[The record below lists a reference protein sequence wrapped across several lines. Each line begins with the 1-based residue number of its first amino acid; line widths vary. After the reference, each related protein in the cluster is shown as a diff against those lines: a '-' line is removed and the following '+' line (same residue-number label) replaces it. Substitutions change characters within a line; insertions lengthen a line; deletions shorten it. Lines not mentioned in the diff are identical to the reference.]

1 MNAVRWL
8 ALLLVVAA
16 VLWIRIVP
24 RVFHESGLVPAP
36 PTTETRAIDD
46 AAAII
51 ARFGKPDADVT
62 AAAPPGALPTRV
74 VTYRDLRI
82 VFVQRDSTS
91 GRLWRLVGFIDGKS
105 HDALSGEEALARLL
119 RRK

>member
-16 VLWIRIVP
+16 ILWIRIVP

-36 PTTETRAIDD
+36 PTTEAKATDD
-46 AAAII
+46 AASIT

-82 VFVQRDSTS
+82 IFVQRDSTS
-91 GRLWRLVGFIDGKS
+91 GRLWKLVGFVDTNT
-105 HDALSGEEALARLL
+105 HTALSGDEALRRLL
-119 RRK
+119 KR

>member
-16 VLWIRIVP
+16 VSWIRIVP

-36 PTTETRAIDD
+36 PTEAKATDD

-82 VFVQRDSTS
+82 IFVQRDSTS
-91 GRLWRLVGFIDGKS
+91 GRLWKLVGFVDGKS
-105 HDALSGEEALARLL
+105 HDALSGDEALRRLL
-119 RRK
+119 KR

>member
-8 ALLLVVAA
+8 ALLLVIAA

-36 PTTETRAIDD
+36 PAAEARSTDD

-51 ARFGKPDADVT
+51 ARFGNLDADV
-62 AAAPPGALPTRV
+62 APAAPPGALPTRV

-82 VFVQRDSTS
+82 IFVQRDSPS
-91 GRLWRLVGFIDGKS
+91 GRLWKLVGFVDGTS
-105 HDALSGEEALARLL
+105 HDALTGDEALARLL

>member
-8 ALLLVVAA
+8 ALLLVVSAL
-16 VLWIRIVP
+16 LWIRIVP
-24 RVFHESGLVPAP
+24 RVFHESGLVSAP
-36 PTTETRAIDD
+36 PTTEAKATDD
-46 AAAII
+46 AAAIV

-62 AAAPPGALPTRV
+62 AAAPPGALLTRV

-82 VFVQRDSTS
+82 IFVQRDSKS
-91 GRLWRLVGFIDGKS
+91 GRLWKLVGLVDGKS

>member
-16 VLWIRIVP
+16 FLWIRIVP
-24 RVFHESGLVPAP
+24 RVFHESGLVPVP
-36 PTTETRAIDD
+36 PTTEANAIDD
-46 AAAII
+46 AAAIV

-62 AAAPPGALPTRV
+62 AAAPGALPTRV
-74 VTYRDLRI
+74 VTYRDVRI
-82 VFVQRDSTS
+82 IFVQRDSTS
-91 GRLWRLVGFIDGKS
+91 GRLWKLVGFVDGKS
-105 HDALSGEEALARLL
+105 HDALSGEAALGRLL